1 MFGFS
6 LFRKIIVI
14 VLILSILFNYP
25 LALGTFISDCVRTE
39 DPQNLSSG
47 SPWLDTDLSDNLTI
61 FSESDPCED
70 FHLYAGKDLVL
81 RKKYLESYELWN
93 NYAEAAAEV
102 DERAMKLLNDQDL
115 DGHDAGVIY
124 DMYDILSDWDKRN
137 DVGFEE
143 IKEFTE
149 PILEAKT
156 LDELTDYLL
165 TEDGL
170 IFLVNFIRV
179 YVNTSYNDSQHYAVF
194 IDPESLLIDDS
205 AEYSEATEYGEMTA
219 SYNETMFT
227 YYADRLGMDEKTAE
241 DMLESAYDL
250 ERVLAPEIP
259 SSEEMMNDE
268 YIEEANNL
276 MTFEELEELSV
287 NYPLADIVEASN
299 LKYDGAYIVSEPDY
313 LKLLNEIYVED
324 NLEAIRSIVY
334 IHALLDL
341 GEYTDRE
348 AYDYE
353 LETSNDCF
361 DTSFWYSDEESAYY
375 SLQSLLSEPLQKIYV
390 EEYGSEED
398 RKKLEQ
404 LCEDVIDCYRE
415 MLSDNDWASQ
425 ETIDY
430 AIEKLDAIK
439 VRVAFPDEW
448 TDYSELSVEG
458 CSLFEAVSNIYRFY
472 DALED
477 AKAGE
482 KVDSDCWAYFVDTL
496 DCNAYYSPAENSIY
510 ICMGMME
517 EPFYYENMSDE
528 ELYASVAGF
537 WVGHEI
543 SHSFDAYGSRYDA
556 EGNLRDWWSEEDKK
570 IFREKI
576 QKLDD
581 YLDTIVPFGDYHVV
595 GKSIDTEMLAD
606 ITGLKCA
613 LKMAEK
619 EPDFDYDVFFR
630 KFALLNIALL
640 YYSEELSTLLQDE
653 HPLNYL
659 RTNVAVQQF
668 EEFYDTYDVKE
679 GDAMYLAPED
689 RVAVW

>member
-1 MFGFS
+1 M
-6 LFRKIIVI
+6 
-14 VLILSILFNYP
+14 LSY
-25 LALGTFISDCVRTE
+25 
-39 DPQNLSSG
+39 G
-47 SPWLDTDLSDNLTI
+47 SPWLDTDLSENLTI
-61 FSESDPCED
+61 FSEADPCED
-70 FHLYAGKDLVL
+70 FHLYAGKNLVL
-81 RKKYLESYELWN
+81 RKKYLECYELWN
-93 NYAEAAAEV
+93 NYAEAASEV
-102 DERAMKLLNDQDL
+102 DERAMKLLKDKDL
-115 DGHDAGVIY
+115 EDHDARLVY
-124 DMYDILSDWDKRN
+124 DMHDIVSDWDRR
-137 DVGFEE
+137 DEIGFEE
-143 IKEFTE
+143 IKEFTD
-149 PILEAKT
+149 PVLEAET

-165 TEDGL
+165 TDDGL
-170 IFLVNFIRV
+170 IFLVNFISV

-194 IDPESLLIDDS
+194 IDPENLLIDDS
-205 AEYSEATEYGEMTA
+205 AEYSDTTEYGEMTA
-219 SYNETMFT
+219 SYNETMFI

-241 DMLESAYDL
+241 DMLNSAYDM
-250 ERVLAPEIP
+250 EKVLAPEIP

-268 YIEEANNL
+268 YIEEANNP

-287 NYPLADIVEASN
+287 NFPLTDIVEASN
-299 LKYDGAYIVSEPDY
+299 LKYDGTYIVSEPDY
-313 LKLLNEIYVED
+313 LKLLDEIYVED

-353 LETSNDCF
+353 LDTSNDCY

-375 SLQSLLSEPLQKIYV
+375 SVQSLLSEPLQKIYV
-390 EEYGSEED
+390 EKYGSEED
-398 RKKLEQ
+398 RAKLEQ
-404 LCEDVIDCYRE
+404 LCKDVIDCYRE
-415 MLSDNDWASQ
+415 MLSENDWASE

-439 VRVAFPDEW
+439 LRVAFPDEW

-458 CSLFEAVSNIYRFY
+458 CSLFEAVKNISKFY
-472 DALED
+472 DAIED

-482 KVDSDCWAYFVDTL
+482 KVNSDRWAYFVDTL

-517 EPFYYENMSDE
+517 EPFYYDNMSDE
-528 ELYASVAGF
+528 ELYASLAGF

-556 EGNLRDWWSEEDKK
+556 EGNLRDWWTEEDKK
-570 IFREKI
+570 IFRERI

-595 GKSIDTEMLAD
+595 GRSVDTEMLAD
-606 ITGLKCA
+606 ITGLQCA

-630 KFALLNIALL
+630 KFAVLNIALL

-659 RTNVAVQQF
+659 RTNVSVQQF
-668 EEFYDTYDVKE
+668 EEFYDTYGVKE
-679 GDAMYLAPED
+679 GDTMYLAPED